1 MATTLIV
8 EWTRSSV
15 RAALVVGSGPGTRI
29 RALHSQPAGGPG
41 EDVSAPLRAFLAS
54 AKPAAMEVI
63 AIVSREQVITRVV
76 EFPAIERAE
85 LNQMVDLYAKAQ
97 LPYPREQAVMDFSV
111 LRRQGGMS
119 TVAIV
124 ACQREVIDRQLAFL
138 READLTPSLV
148 TVSAWGVLGW
158 YRRTLRQAGG
168 KMGKRSAPAEEPR
181 LVVNVDD
188 TRTDLV
194 LIADGRILSSR
205 SVGQG
210 AQDWESVGQVSELL
224 VMEVE
229 RSRAAIRKELP
240 GAEVHSLLLTGL
252 GPLLQWK
259 DELAQRLSLAV
270 TVIDAARP
278 LRFAKPGMSAGLPYS
293 PVVIGGLAHSAQGD
307 LLDLSPPEVR
317 GQVRHRKEVSQFAW
331 MTGLLIL
338 VLMLGSL
345 LLYVRVF
352 REQQAANALDQEIR
366 RLEPTAKQVQDKG
379 RVAQVVSVVLQDRH
393 QLALIL
399 AGVLGQTPSTITLE
413 GVACERRAHEL
424 ALKGHATSRR
434 GVLDYMK
441 VLERLEG
448 VGRVDLKYSTQRSLA
463 SGERTDFEL
472 VLRLGRDANAS
483 TAVLPMRSSQ
493 RAARASGVESTEDA
507 SVD

>member
-1 MATTLIV
+1 MAAKLIV

-15 RAALVVGSGPGTRI
+15 RAALVVGSGSGTRI
-29 RALHSQPAGGPG
+29 RALYSQPVVGPG
-41 EDVSAPLRAFLAS
+41 EGGGAPLRAFVAS
-54 AKPAAMEVI
+54 AKPAPAEVI
-63 AIVSREQVITRVV
+63 AVVSREQVITRIV
-76 EFPAIERAE
+76 EFPTVEQAE

-111 LRRQGGMS
+111 LRQQAGLS

-138 READLTPSLV
+138 REAGLSVSLV

-158 YRRTLRQAGG
+158 YRQMLRAAGG
-168 KMGKRSAPAEEPR
+168 KPAKRSVPAEEPR
-181 LVVNVDD
+181 LVVNIDD

-194 LIADGRILSSR
+194 LIAEGRILSSR

-210 AQDWESVGQVSELL
+210 AQDWEAVGQVSELL

-240 GAEVHSLLLTGL
+240 GSEVRSLLLTGL
-252 GPLLQWK
+252 GPLPQWK
-259 DELAQRLSLAV
+259 GELAQRLSLAV
-270 TVIDAARP
+270 TVVEAARP
-278 LRFAKPGMSAGLPYS
+278 LQGVKPGIASGLSYS
-293 PVVIGGLAHSAQGD
+293 PVVIGGLAHSERSD
-307 LLDLSPPEVR
+307 LLDLSPTEVR
-317 GQVRHRKEVSQFAW
+317 GQVRHRQEVSQFAW

-352 REQQAANALDQEIR
+352 RQQQMAGALDQDIQQ
-366 RLEPTAKQVQDKG
+366 LEPTAKQVQEKAWI
-379 RVAQVVSVVLQDRH
+379 AQLIGVVLQERR

-399 AGVLGQTPSTITLE
+399 AGVFGQTPPSITLE
-413 GVACERRAHEL
+413 GVACERRAREM

-441 VLERLEG
+441 VLEQLAG
-448 VGRVDLKYSTQRSLA
+448 VKRVDLKYSTQRSLA

-472 VLRLGRDANAS
+472 VLRLDS
-483 TAVLPMRSSQ
+483 
-493 RAARASGVESTEDA
+493 
-507 SVD
+507 